1 MVTLDSGARA
11 HARISDIDPE
21 QKIQI
26 RGLTKRYDVTSRTID
41 RWLQKPH
48 LGFPK
53 PVMVVRDAS
62 GRTSHRYWRLGDL
75 DEWDRKQTVA
85 GAERA

>member
-1 MVTLDSGARA
+1 MVTLNSGAHA
-11 HARISDIDPE
+11 HARVSDIDTE

-26 RGLTKRYDVTSRTID
+26 RGLVKRYDVTSRTID

-48 LGFPK
+48 LEFPK

-62 GRTSHRYWRLGDL
+62 GRVSHRYWRVGDL
-75 DEWDRKQTVA
+75 DAWDRRQAVT
-85 GAERA
+85 GAEAT